1 MNKKIFLLLSLL
13 FCFLFLNVT
22 IISAQSTNPEIIE
35 TDLNG
40 IKQLFRDELSGQ
52 NYQDLIL
59 IKGTNLYIQEEFLM
73 ILAQQQLPNL
83 VHIQKKLDTEITNI
97 TKTSSQYQKL
107 IFLGGEKTN
116 KIVNDLK
123 QNKTLQIDEMYSSAP
138 FLISVGSFGNSSS
151 SDVLIFSTSLEST
164 ILENNGPER
173 SPLSKVLDKR
183 LIPIVATIATITL
196 LHIFNLFSSTISEF
210 LFDFTSEK
218 VGERKKEKHRFEW
231 KKETSKSAQYTKEI
245 ISILIAIIVLS
256 LSLSWT
262 WSADLS
268 QFYSLFIINLFVVT
282 LFYILREGLR
292 VHYSRKYDLTTEHV
306 FWPLGSILT
315 FFSTLLGNTFSLAS
329 YIALENEKK
338 EKRYSRMYVTIFIIL
353 FALTVLTYIL
363 NIFLASQTLQMFYVF
378 TIMAIFIDMTPIE
391 PMDGYEVKK
400 HNVKKWVA
408 LYIPVFIAYI
418 IIMFS
423 TLV

>member
-1 MNKKIFLLLSLL
+1 MNKKIILLFSLL
-13 FCFLFLNVT
+13 FCFLFLNIT

-40 IKQLFRDELSGQ
+40 IKQLIRDELSGQ
-52 NYQDLIL
+52 DYQDLLL

-73 ILAQQQLPNL
+73 ILAQQQLPDL
-83 VHIQKKLDTEITNI
+83 VRIQKELDIEITNI
-97 TKTSSQYQKL
+97 TETASHYQKL
-107 IFLGGEKTN
+107 IFLGGETTN
-116 KIVNDLK
+116 KIVHDLK
-123 QNKTLQIDEMYSSAP
+123 QNDSLQIDERYASAP
-138 FLISVGSFGNSSS
+138 FLISIGSLNSST

-164 ILENNGPER
+164 MLENNGPKR
-173 SPLSKVLDKR
+173 SPLSQVLDKR
-183 LIPIVATIATITL
+183 LIPIVATVATITL

-218 VGERKKEKHRFEW
+218 VGERKKKKHRFERRQ
-231 KKETSKSAQYTKEI
+231 KTSKTAQYAKET

-262 WSADLS
+262 WSANLS
-268 QFYSLFIINLFVVT
+268 HFYSLFMINIFVVS
-282 LFYILREGLR
+282 LFYLLREGLR
-292 VHYSRKYDLTTEHV
+292 LHYSRKYNLNTEHV

-329 YIALENEKK
+329 YIALENEEK
-338 EKRYSRMYVTIFIIL
+338 EKRYSKMYFTIFIIL
-353 FALTVLTYIL
+353 FSLTLLTYIL
-363 NIFLASQTLQMFYVF
+363 NIYFASQILQMFYVF
-378 TIMAIFIDMTPIE
+378 TIMAVFIDMTPIE

-408 LYIPVFIAYI
+408 LYIPVFIVYI

-423 TLV
+423 TLI